1 MKKYVGYLVVFA
13 ILLVMIPVLAMNGL
27 LLAAK
32 ILGFILIIAVSV
44 ALRIWLINARKG
56 KYRMDAVKLNV
67 NDRYFL
73 TAEFDHYKNATS
85 KERKQMEQTLGFILG
100 NTKFGVSESK
110 ELTREDCLVAAMYFS
125 GILGED
131 NLKDLSVKGVVVLT
145 QGTGKGPEL
154 TPDKDALL
162 IDTHWVRNEMKAAAA
177 AAEKLDHTQIKR
189 YLLGLE

>member
-27 LLAAK
+27 LMAAK
-32 ILGFILIIAVSV
+32 ILGFILVIAVSV

-56 KYRMDAVKLNV
+56 KYRLDAVKLNV

>member
-32 ILGFILIIAVSV
+32 ILGFILVIAVSV

-56 KYRMDAVKLNV
+56 KYRLDAVKLNV

-177 AAEKLDHTQIKR
+177 AAEKLDHAQIKR

>member
-100 NTKFGVSESK
+100 NTKFDVEGAN

-131 NLKDLSVKGVVVLT
+131 NLKDLSVKGIVVLT

-177 AAEKLDHTQIKR
+177 AAEKLDHAQIKR